1 MLHIIQLSFT
11 NFVVMSRRCKVVKPD
26 VGCQSSSAEPDSIN
40 WELCC
45 LCQEEKDDHL
55 QCPINAKG
63 PKCGYEYLATN
74 LLELQKLNSLPVN
87 VNLDKLDEG
96 SGIAE
101 TLQSHAAMYHKSCYL
116 KYTSNKVR
124 RLQKRVSVTSDDE
137 SSSKKTRSQLNV
149 SICQQVQ
156 SIPKCFFVMNQVGNY
171 IKPAPQTL
179 ILMSENVLL
188 NSMIVDYWLN

>member
-1 MLHIIQLSFT
+1 MLLGAHKTHHVAYIQLSFT

-55 QCPINAKG
+55 QCPISAKG
-63 PKCGYEYLATN
+63 PKCGFEYLATN
-74 LLELQKLNSLPVN
+74 LLEFQKLNSLPVN

-116 KYTSNKVR
+116 KYKVR

-137 SSSKKTRSQLNV
+137 SSSKKTKSQLNV

-156 SIPKCFFVMNQVGNY
+156 SIPKCF
-171 IKPAPQTL
+171 L
-179 ILMSENVLL
+179 
-188 NSMIVDYWLN
+188 

>member
-1 MLHIIQLSFT
+1 
-11 NFVVMSRRCKVVKPD
+11 MSRRCKVVKPD

-74 LLELQKLNSLPVN
+74 LLEFQKLNSLPVN

-156 SIPKCFFVMNQVGNY
+156 SIPKCFFCDEPGGQLH
-171 IKPAPQTL
+171 KLAPQTL